1 MSQMNITPE
10 SRTTEELFT
19 SGFFEIPMFQRAF
32 SWEEEQIQDLLRD
45 IKLANSDDHFVGP
58 IVVINQD
65 GKASQDLVD
74 GQQRITIL
82 QVCLSVIRDR
92 YRSLGNTETAAI
104 VGNLVRSHDS
114 GGARLRRS
122 DG

>member
-1 MSQMNITPE
+1 MNITPE

-19 SGFFEIPMFQRAF
+19 SGSFEIPMFQRAF

-65 GKASQDLVD
+65 GKVSQDLVD

-82 QVCLSVIRDR
+82 QVCRPVIRDR
-92 YRSLGNTETAAI
+92 YRSLGNMETAKI
-104 VGNLVRSHDS
+104 QTMLWSNL
-114 GGARLRRS
+114 
-122 DG
+122 